1 MIIICPCGEKK
12 FEIDSNLIPEKGR
25 TLQCGACDRKWFYKN
40 TYIEETVEKP
50 IELPQ
55 TQDEVDVEIKKS
67 LKTNLH
73 NNSQKKQ
80 IEDINYNNGI
90 NLNLSKI
97 FSYFIVL
104 IITSIAAIIFL
115 DTFKNNLSSIFP
127 NLELF
132 LFNLFETIKD
142 INLFIKDLIR

>member
-1 MIIICPCGEKK
+1 M
-12 FEIDSNLIPEKGR
+12 DSPLVSIVTPTYNQAE
-25 TLQCGACDRKWFYKN
+25 
-40 TYIEETVEKP
+40 YIEETVEKP

>member
-1 MIIICPCGEKK
+1 MIIDCPCGNKK
-12 FEIDSNLIPEKGR
+12 FEIDANLIPEKGR

-67 LKTNLH
+67 LKTTLH

-80 IEDINYNNGI
+80 IKDTNYNNGI

-104 IITSIAAIIFL
+104 IITSIAAYNFFGYIIKIIYPLYFL
-115 DTFKNNLSSIFP
+115 NWNYFY
-127 NLELF
+127 
-132 LFNLFETIKD
+132 
-142 INLFIKDLIR
+142 LIYLRLLKT